1 MRYFVMY
8 DKNGVINL
16 VIRLFTI
23 YEGVTKE
30 FLMKEYEF

>member
-1 MRYFVMY
+1 MY

-16 VIRLFTI
+16 VIRLFLI

-30 FLMKEYEF
+30 YLMKEYEF